1 MRVEIDTHT
10 HTLASGHAYNTLNEM
25 AQAAADKG
33 LKGLAIT
40 EHAPEMP
47 GTCHLF
53 YFQNLRIVPRKK
65 YGIELLLGTEL
76 NIMNARGE
84 IDLPDSV
91 LERLDIA
98 IASIHMPCFKDER
111 TIDNVTAAYEKV
123 MEHPYVDIIGHP
135 DDGRFP
141 VDMKRLVKKAKETG
155 TLLEVN
161 NSSLRPEGFR
171 ENTKENCLEMVK
183 ECKAQGVMIVLG
195 SDSHVDADIAEYP
208 YAEEILRETDFPE
221 KLVAN
226 VSLEKLSYQFADWNR
241 GQAENRMNR
250 LISQYGTEIELVL
263 SNNDEMALGAVEAYR
278 KVGYI
283 RKDWPVIFGIDG
295 LEDALEAVKA
305 GEMQGSIYNDR
316 VDQAKEMAKMA
327 VTLFEGKDL
336 DQESLKDGRYYFS
349 EYKKVDGSNIEE
361 YLNAEEEEADG
372 KNMEP

>member
-84 IDLPDSV
+84 TDLPDSV

-195 SDSHVDADIAEYP
+195 SDSHVDTDIAEYP

-221 KLVAN
+221 ELVAN

>member
-47 GTCHLF
+47 GTC
-53 YFQNLRIVPRKK
+53 QK

-84 IDLPDSV
+84 TDLPDSV

-195 SDSHVDADIAEYP
+195 SDSHVDTDIAEYP

-221 KLVAN
+221 ELVAN
-226 VSLEKLSYQFADWNR
+226 VSLEKL
-241 GQAENRMNR
+241 
-250 LISQYGTEIELVL
+250 
-263 SNNDEMALGAVEAYR
+263 
-278 KVGYI
+278 
-283 RKDWPVIFGIDG
+283 
-295 LEDALEAVKA
+295 KA
-305 GEMQGSIYNDR
+305 CI
-316 VDQAKEMAKMA
+316 KH
-327 VTLFEGKDL
+327 GKKL
-336 DQESLKDGRYYFS
+336 
-349 EYKKVDGSNIEE
+349 
-361 YLNAEEEEADG
+361 
-372 KNMEP
+372 

>member
-53 YFQNLRIVPRKK
+53 YFQNLRIVPRKIRI
-65 YGIELLLGTEL
+65 GAVIRNRTEYHECAGGRSISQIRFL
-76 NIMNARGE
+76 K
-84 IDLPDSV
+84 DLILQSPV
-91 LERLDIA
+91 FICRV
-98 IASIHMPCFKDER
+98 FKDER

-221 KLVAN
+221 ELVAN
-226 VSLEKLSYQFADWNR
+226 VSLEKLKACIKHGKKLIDFA
-241 GQAENRMNR
+241 
-250 LISQYGTEIELVL
+250 ILVC
-263 SNNDEMALGAVEAYR
+263 
-278 KVGYI
+278 
-283 RKDWPVIFGIDG
+283 
-295 LEDALEAVKA
+295 
-305 GEMQGSIYNDR
+305 
-316 VDQAKEMAKMA
+316 
-327 VTLFEGKDL
+327 
-336 DQESLKDGRYYFS
+336 
-349 EYKKVDGSNIEE
+349 
-361 YLNAEEEEADG
+361 
-372 KNMEP
+372 

>member
-84 IDLPDSV
+84 TDLPDSV

-123 MEHPYVDIIGHP
+123 MEHPYVDMVS
-135 DDGRFP
+135 FP
-141 VDMKRLVKKAKETG
+141 AAYHG
-155 TLLEVN
+155 
-161 NSSLRPEGFR
+161 SLRCQHK
-171 ENTKENCLEMVK
+171 N
-183 ECKAQGVMIVLG
+183 
-195 SDSHVDADIAEYP
+195 
-208 YAEEILRETDFPE
+208 
-221 KLVAN
+221 
-226 VSLEKLSYQFADWNR
+226 SL
-241 GQAENRMNR
+241 
-250 LISQYGTEIELVL
+250 
-263 SNNDEMALGAVEAYR
+263 
-278 KVGYI
+278 
-283 RKDWPVIFGIDG
+283 
-295 LEDALEAVKA
+295 
-305 GEMQGSIYNDR
+305 
-316 VDQAKEMAKMA
+316 
-327 VTLFEGKDL
+327 
-336 DQESLKDGRYYFS
+336 
-349 EYKKVDGSNIEE
+349 
-361 YLNAEEEEADG
+361 
-372 KNMEP
+372 

>member
-76 NIMNARGE
+76 NLHIQVKSCLYIWRIM
-84 IDLPDSV
+84 PW
-91 LERLDIA
+91 
-98 IASIHMPCFKDER
+98 FKDER

-226 VSLEKLSYQFADWNR
+226 VSLEKL
-241 GQAENRMNR
+241 
-250 LISQYGTEIELVL
+250 
-263 SNNDEMALGAVEAYR
+263 
-278 KVGYI
+278 
-283 RKDWPVIFGIDG
+283 
-295 LEDALEAVKA
+295 KA
-305 GEMQGSIYNDR
+305 CI
-316 VDQAKEMAKMA
+316 KH
-327 VTLFEGKDL
+327 GKKL
-336 DQESLKDGRYYFS
+336 
-349 EYKKVDGSNIEE
+349 
-361 YLNAEEEEADG
+361 
-372 KNMEP
+372 